1 MKRRRLL
8 ALGSVAA
15 GSLAANR
22 ASRAQGAYPDRPI
35 TLFPNE
41 TITLVCPFSA
51 GGGTDIVGRM
61 FAEHLSKEFGQQVVV
76 DNKGGGN
83 GNIAT
88 ALVAKAKPDGYTL
101 LMQYSSFHSANPA
114 MIKNLNWSPKDL
126 TGVAMG
132 AIAPQVIVIAKR
144 VPADNLKDFIAYAK
158 ANPGKLNY
166 ASFGPGSV
174 AHIGGVLLNK
184 AAGIDL
190 VHIPYKGAGPVSA
203 DLVAGQVELAV
214 MSPPSVAAHIRNGNV
229 KALAIANEVR
239 HPAFPEIPTTAEAGL
254 PSFIFDAWYGMFAP
268 AGTPKPIVDK
278 LNAAMRKIAK
288 LDVVIERS
296 TQLGTVLKDW
306 TPEQFDQFVA
316 AEGEVWSKLIREN
329 KITLDE

>member
-1 MKRRRLL
+1 MKRRHVLSL
-8 ALGSVAA
+8 ASAAA
-15 GSLAANR
+15 GSMI
-22 ASRAQGAYPDRPI
+22 ASPGAQAQGTFPDRPI
-35 TLFPNE
+35 TLVVAAP
-41 TITLVCPFSA
+41 P

-61 FAEHLSKEFGQQVVV
+61 FAEHLSKEFGQQVIV

-132 AIAPQVIVIAKR
+132 AIAPQLIVIAKR
-144 VPADNLKDFIAYAK
+144 VPPDNLKDFIAYAK

-174 AHIGGVLLNK
+174 AHIGGVMLNK

-214 MSPPSVAAHIRNGNV
+214 MSPPSLAAHIRNGNV
-229 KALAIANEVR
+229 KALALASEAR
-239 HPAFPEIPTTAEAGL
+239 LPTFPDIPTTAEAGL
-254 PSFIFDAWYGMFAP
+254 PGFIFDAWYGMFAP
-268 AGTPKPIVDK
+268 AGTPKPIIDK

-288 LDVVIERS
+288 FDAVVERS
-296 TQLGTVLKDW
+296 NQLGIVLKDW
-306 TPEQFDQFVA
+306 NAEQFDRFVA
-316 AEGEVWSKLIREN
+316 TEGDVWSKIIKDN

>member
-1 MKRRRLL
+1 MKRRHLL
-8 ALGSVAA
+8 SLASAAA
-15 GSLAANR
+15 GSMI
-22 ASRAQGAYPDRPI
+22 ASPGAQAQGGYPDRPI
-35 TLFPNE
+35 TLVVAAP
-41 TITLVCPFSA
+41 P

-61 FAEHLSKEFGQQVVV
+61 FAEHLTKELGQQVIV

-88 ALVAKAKPDGYTL
+88 ALVAKARPDGYTL

-114 MIKNLNWSPKDL
+114 MIKNVNWSPKDL

-132 AIAPQVIVIAKR
+132 AIAPQLIVIAKR
-144 VPADNLKDFIAYAK
+144 VPPDNLKDFIAYAK

-174 AHIGGVLLNK
+174 AHIGGVMLNK

-214 MSPPSVAAHIRNGNV
+214 MSPPSLASHIRNGNV
-229 KALAIANEVR
+229 KALALASDAR
-239 HPAFPEIPTTAEAGL
+239 LAAFPDIPTTAEAGL
-254 PSFIFDAWYGMFAP
+254 PGFIFDAWYGMFAP
-268 AGTPKPIVDK
+268 AGTPKPIIDR
-278 LNAAMRKIAK
+278 LNAAMRKIARF
-288 LDVVIERS
+288 DVVVERS
-296 TQLGTVLKDW
+296 KQLGIVLRDW
-306 TPEQFDQFVA
+306 TPEQFDRFVA
-316 AEGEVWSKLIREN
+316 AEGDVWSKIIKDN

>member
-1 MKRRRLL
+1 MKRRHLL
-8 ALGSVAA
+8 SLASAAA
-15 GSLAANR
+15 GSMI
-22 ASRAQGAYPDRPI
+22 ASPGAQAQGGYPDRPI
-35 TLFPNE
+35 TLVVAAP
-41 TITLVCPFSA
+41 P

-61 FAEHLSKEFGQQVVV
+61 FAEHLTKELGQQVIV

-88 ALVAKAKPDGYTL
+88 ALVAKARPDGYTL

-132 AIAPQVIVIAKR
+132 AIAPQLIVIAKR
-144 VPADNLKDFIAYAK
+144 VPPDNLKDFIAYAK

-174 AHIGGVLLNK
+174 AHIGGVMLNK

-214 MSPPSVAAHIRNGNV
+214 MSPPSLASHIRNGNV
-229 KALAIANEVR
+229 KALALASDAR
-239 HPAFPEIPTTAEAGL
+239 LAAFPDIPTTAEAGL
-254 PSFIFDAWYGMFAP
+254 PGFIFDAWYGMFAP
-268 AGTPKPIVDK
+268 AGTPKPIIDR
-278 LNAAMRKIAK
+278 LNAAMRKIARF
-288 LDVVIERS
+288 DVVVERS
-296 TQLGTVLKDW
+296 KQLGIVLRDW
-306 TPEQFDQFVA
+306 TPEQFDRFVA
-316 AEGEVWSKLIREN
+316 AEGDVWSKIIKDN

>member
-1 MKRRRLL
+1 MKRRTLL
-8 ALGSVAA
+8 SLGSVAA
-15 GSLAANR
+15 GSLIGSGV
-22 ASRAQGAYPDRPI
+22 ASRISHAQSVYPDRPI
-35 TLFPNE
+35 TLVVAAP
-41 TITLVCPFSA
+41 A
-51 GGGTDIVGRM
+51 GGGTDIVGRI
-61 FAEHLSKEFGQQVVV
+61 FAEHLSKEFGQQVIV

-88 ALVAKAKPDGYTL
+88 AIVAKARPDGYTL

-132 AIAPQVIVIAKR
+132 AIAPQVIVVAKK

-214 MSPPSVAAHIRNGNV
+214 MSPPSVAGHIRNGSV
-229 KALAIANEVR
+229 KALALASEAR

-254 PSFIFDAWYGMFAP
+254 PSFVFDAWYGMFAP
-268 AGTPKPIVDK
+268 TGTPKPIIDK

-288 LDVVIERS
+288 LDVVVERS

-316 AEGEVWSKLIREN
+316 AEGEVWSKLIQEN

>member
-1 MKRRRLL
+1 MKRRHLL
-8 ALGSVAA
+8 SLATAAA
-15 GSLAANR
+15 GSMI
-22 ASRAQGAYPDRPI
+22 ASPGAQAQGMYPDRPI
-35 TLFPNE
+35 TLVVAAP
-41 TITLVCPFSA
+41 P

-61 FAEHLSKEFGQQVVV
+61 FAEHLTKELGQQVIV

-126 TGVAMG
+126 RGVAMG
-132 AIAPQVIVIAKR
+132 AIAPQLIVIAKR
-144 VPADNLKDFIAYAK
+144 VPPDNLKDFIAYAK

-174 AHIGGVLLNK
+174 AHIGGVMLNK

-214 MSPPSVAAHIRNGNV
+214 MSPPSLASHIRNGNV
-229 KALAIANEVR
+229 KALALASDAR
-239 HPAFPEIPTTAEAGL
+239 LAAFPDIPTTAEAGL

-268 AGTPKPIVDK
+268 AATPQPIIDR
-278 LNAAMRKIAK
+278 LNAAMRKIARF
-288 LDVVIERS
+288 DVVVERS
-296 TQLGTVLKDW
+296 KQLGIVLKDW
-306 TPEQFDQFVA
+306 NPEQFDQFVA
-316 AEGEVWSKLIREN
+316 AEGDVWSKIIKDN